1 MEMRAARIIVST
13 RDALSRFRK
22 AVDKLGGYKEV
33 DVPDV
38 VARLIA
44 VLNAEE
50 YWIGAME
57 NFALEYVL
65 NGTSFAVVDD
75 KIICDTQILRYEIV
89 LLGVHLKEEFER
101 LGMLTGAG
109 PRGYFYNQ
117 LLGDDLVVSPLPCHG
132 HS

>member
-1 MEMRAARIIVST
+1 MEMSIIVPT
-13 RDALSRFRK
+13 GEALSRFRV
-22 AVDKLGGYKEV
+22 AMDKLGGFREV

-38 VARLIA
+38 VSRLIA
-44 VLNAEE
+44 VLNAEGW
-50 YWIGAME
+50 WIGALE
-57 NFALEYVL
+57 NFANEYVL
-65 NGTSFAVVDD
+65 KGTCFAVVDS
-75 KIICDTQILRYEIV
+75 KIICDAQIMKYQIV

-101 LGMLTGAG
+101 MGMLTQAG